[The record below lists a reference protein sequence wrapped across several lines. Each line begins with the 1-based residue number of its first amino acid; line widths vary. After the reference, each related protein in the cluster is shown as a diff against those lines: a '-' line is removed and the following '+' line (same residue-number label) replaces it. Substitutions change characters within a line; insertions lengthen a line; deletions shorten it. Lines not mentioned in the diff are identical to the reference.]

1 MRFKKLK
8 FLNVLKYYVEFIQ
21 NYKTSHPSINKKNI
35 INLCKHCINF
45 LNLYSLYVTSNKLS
59 LLQVFMNFYHL

>member
-35 INLCKHCINF
+35 ILTA
-45 LNLYSLYVTSNKLS
+45 LKLI
-59 LLQVFMNFYHL
+59 Q